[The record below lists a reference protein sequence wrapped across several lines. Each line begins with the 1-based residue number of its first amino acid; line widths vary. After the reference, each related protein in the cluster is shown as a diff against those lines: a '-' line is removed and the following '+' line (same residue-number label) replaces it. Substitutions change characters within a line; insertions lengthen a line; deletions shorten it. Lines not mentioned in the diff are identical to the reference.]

1 VAVLPIEARGLRKV
15 FKGPHGSDIVAVE
28 GLDLAVAEREFIGLL
43 GPNGA
48 GKSTTIGMLTTRVI
62 PTEGTALV
70 MGIDVVKHAAQA
82 KRYLGVVPQTNTL
95 DRQLTVLENLEF
107 HGRYFGMTGKAAK
120 ARSGELLDQFR
131 LADRADAMVMGLSGG
146 MAQRLMIARALVHRP
161 DLLFLDEPTSGIDPQ
176 TRLAL
181 WDLLRELHSDGQT
194 ILLTT
199 HYMEEADTLCSRVA
213 VIDHG
218 TVLADGAPAELKRSL
233 GSETIVTLT
242 LSGDG
247 QEELLREARGLTGV
261 HKAELTDGELRV
273 FAGDSGSVLSALVP
287 TAVNRGIRITE
298 ATSQPPTLEAV
309 FLSLTG
315 RDLRE

>member
-1 VAVLPIEARGLRKV
+1 MLPIETRGLRKE
-15 FKGPHGSDIVAVE
+15 FRGAHGTEIVAVE
-28 GLDLAVAEREFIGLL
+28 GLNLAVAEREFIGLL

-62 PTEGTALV
+62 PTAGTALI
-70 MGIDVVKHAAQA
+70 MGVDVVKHASEA

-95 DRQLTVLENLEF
+95 DRQLTVVENLEF
-107 HGRYFGMTGKAAK
+107 HGRYFGMKGRAAR
-120 ARSGELLDQFR
+120 ARAGDLLDQFR
-131 LADRADAMVMGLSGG
+131 LADRADAMVQGLSGG
-146 MAQRLMIARALVHRP
+146 LAQRLMIARALVHEP

-181 WDLLRELHSDGQT
+181 WDLLRELHAAGQT

-218 TVLADGAPAELKRSL
+218 KVLADGDPADLKRSL
-233 GSETIVTLT
+233 GSDTVVSLT
-242 LSGDG
+242 LSGEG
-247 QEELLREARGLTGV
+247 QEDLLREARELAGV
-261 HKAELTDGELRV
+261 HKAELTDGALRV

-287 TAVNRGIRITE
+287 AAVGRGIRITE

-315 RDLRE
+315 RELRE

>member
-1 VAVLPIEARGLRKV
+1 VAVLPIETRGLRKE
-15 FKGPHGSDIVAVE
+15 FRGPHGTEIVAVE

-62 PTEGTALV
+62 PTAGTALI
-70 MGIDVVKHAAQA
+70 MGVDVVKQSAQA

-95 DRQLTVLENLEF
+95 DRQLTVVENLEF
-107 HGRYFGMTGKAAK
+107 HGRYFGMKGRAAR
-120 ARSGELLDQFR
+120 ARAGDLLDQFR
-131 LADRADAMVMGLSGG
+131 LADRADAMVQGLSGG
-146 MAQRLMIARALVHRP
+146 LAQRLMIARALVHKP

-181 WDLLRELHSDGQT
+181 WDLLRELHAAGQT

-218 TVLADGAPAELKRSL
+218 KVLADGDPADLKRSL
-233 GSETIVTLT
+233 GSDTVVSLTLT
-242 LSGDG
+242 GDG
-247 QEELLREARGLTGV
+247 QEELLREARGLDGV
-261 HKAELTDGELRV
+261 HKAELTDGALRV
-273 FAGDSGSVLSALVP
+273 FAADSGSVLSALVP
-287 TAVNRGIRITE
+287 AAVGRGIRITE

-315 RDLRE
+315 RELRE